1 MIIIK
6 KKLMSKIIEDEQR
19 AANLIPVYSYDS
31 SSDIFLG
38 DDKSLNTAFFCS
50 PLTGIDTQLQKRI
63 DGFLNSEYPK
73 GFIVQFCLFRSPD
86 IAKQLDALMAIREPY
101 KETLPFY
108 YSVLE
113 ERAEFLK
120 QHTAQ
125 NIISDTSRGYYDCG
139 LIQDTKLIISFKLPI
154 KNQQPTPDEILKCK
168 NIQTRFT
175 ASLNS
180 IGLNP
185 VRMNQLE
192 YIRLMQ
198 TIINWDEP
206 LWRQK
211 DKSSVLQRKNV
222 ERAKETT
229 YFYEKDKPIREQIFD
244 PVSEMTIDKRNI
256 QIGETCFIKT
266 LSAKRLPEEIFPGE
280 ALSYCGDVLE
290 GSSNSSV
297 QQNYMVCCNVYYP
310 DLERTKSSLDKKRQ
324 FAVNQAGGSLV
335 RFIPALRDKEQ
346 DFNTM
351 YESYSKGDKPV
362 LFSYTVVTFS
372 RSQEQSDFATM
383 KLRNLW
389 REKGFELMED
399 LGIMLPMFINCLP
412 MCADMEAVTQLRRY
426 KTITTTMAT
435 PLLPIM
441 AEWKGTGTYH
451 AALISR
457 TGQLMSL
464 SLHDA
469 TTNKN
474 ALIAAE
480 SGSGKSFL
488 LNELIFSYLSEGT
501 QIWVIDA
508 GKSYQK
514 LNELLDG
521 DFLQF
526 DESTDISLNPFAL
539 IGDYTD
545 DEDAVVSLVAT
556 MASKD
561 NNLSELQNAALKRI
575 VGEIW
580 NQKKNKMTIDDIAEA
595 CLENEDNR
603 VRDIGKQLY
612 AFTSQG
618 SYGKYFNRENTI
630 DFKNKFTVLELDEL
644 AGRKHL
650 RQVILLQLIYQ
661 IQQAVYL
668 GDRSQKKIV
677 IIDEA
682 WDLLK
687 EGNVATFME
696 HAYRKFRKYGG
707 AIVIATQSIDD
718 LYTSQTGEAIAKN
731 SASMFLLG
739 QTEESVESVKKT
751 GRLALNDY
759 GYNMLKSVH
768 TIPNVFS
775 EIFLKTKTGIGVGRL
790 IVSDFQK
797 LLYSTAPED
806 VAAIQMYRNEGH
818 SIVES
823 IRLVLENRR

>member
-6 KKLMSKIIEDEQR
+6 KKFMSKIIEEDQR
-19 AANLIPVYSYDS
+19 AASLIPIYSYDK

-38 DDKSLNTAFFCS
+38 DDKSLNAAFVCS
-50 PLTGIDTQLQKRI
+50 PLTGFDSQVQKRI

-73 GFIVQFCLFRSPD
+73 GFVIQFCLYKSPD
-86 IAKQLDALMAIREPY
+86 IARQIDQLLDIREPY
-101 KETLPFY
+101 SSQLPFY
-108 YSVLE
+108 YSVIE

-120 QHTAQ
+120 HHTDKG
-125 NIISDTSRGYYDCG
+125 IVSDTKRGYYDCG
-139 LIQDTKLIISFKLPI
+139 LICDTKLIISFKLPI
-154 KNQQPTPDEILKCK
+154 KNQQPTEDDLIKCK
-168 NIQTRFT
+168 NIQTRFV
-175 ASLNS
+175 ASLNA
-180 IGLNP
+180 IGLCP
-185 VRMNQLE
+185 VRLNQYE

-198 TIINWDEP
+198 TIVNWDEP

-211 DKSSVLQRKNV
+211 NKSFSFIRP
-222 ERAKETT
+222 KEHTK
-229 YFYEKDKPIREQIFD
+229 FYEEDKPIREQIFD
-244 PVSEMTIDKRNI
+244 PVSELIVDKKNI

-280 ALSYCGDVLE
+280 AISYVGDIME
-290 GSSNSSV
+290 GSSNSSI
-297 QQNYMVCCNVYYP
+297 QQNYMVCCNLYYP
-310 DLERTKSSLDKKRQ
+310 DLERTKSNLEKKRQ
-324 FAVNQAGGSLV
+324 FAVNQASGSLV
-335 RFIPALRDKEQ
+335 RFIPALRDKET
-346 DFNTM
+346 DFNTL

-362 LFSYTVVTFS
+362 LLSYTVVTFS
-372 RSQEQSDFATM
+372 RSQEQSDFVAM

-399 LGIMLPMFINCLP
+399 VGIMLPMFVNCLP

-435 PLLPIM
+435 PLIPVM
-441 AEWKGTGTYH
+441 AEWKGTGTFH

-561 NNLSELQNAALKRI
+561 NNLSELQNATLKRI

-580 NQKKNKMTIDDIAEA
+580 NRKQNRMTIDDIAEA
-595 CLENEDNR
+595 CLSNEDSR

-612 AFTSQG
+612 AFTSEG
-618 SYGKYFNRENTI
+618 SYGKYFNRANTI

-687 EGNVATFME
+687 EGNVSTFME

-806 VAAIQMYRNEGH
+806 VAAIQMHRDEGL
-818 SIVES
+818 SIIDS
-823 IRLVLENRR
+823 IRKVLEERNQQLR

>member
-6 KKLMSKIIEDEQR
+6 KKFMSKIIEEDQR
-19 AANLIPVYSYDS
+19 AASLIPVYSYDK

-38 DDKSLNTAFFCS
+38 DDKSLNTAFICN
-50 PLTGIDTQLQKRI
+50 PLNGFDSQVQKRI

-73 GFIVQFCLFRSPD
+73 GFVIQFCLYKSPD
-86 IAKQLDALMAIREPY
+86 IARQIDQLLDIREIY
-101 KETLPFY
+101 KTELPFY
-108 YSVLE
+108 YSVIE

-120 QHTAQ
+120 HHTDK
-125 NIISDTSRGYYDCG
+125 NIISDTKRGYYDCG
-139 LIQDTKLIISFKLPI
+139 LICDTKLIISFKLPI
-154 KNQQPTPDEILKCK
+154 KNQQPTEDDIIKCK
-168 NIQTRFT
+168 NIQTRFI
-175 ASLNS
+175 ASLNA
-180 IGLNP
+180 IGLYP
-185 VRMNQLE
+185 VKLNQYE

-198 TIINWDEP
+198 TIVNWDEP

-211 DKSSVLQRKNV
+211 SKSLSIIRS
-222 ERAKETT
+222 KEHTK
-229 YFYEKDKPIREQIFD
+229 FYEEDKPIREQIFD
-244 PVSEMTIDKRNI
+244 PVSQLIVDKKNI

-280 ALSYCGDVLE
+280 AISYVGDILE
-290 GSSNSSV
+290 GSSNSSI
-297 QQNYMVCCNVYYP
+297 QQNYMVCCNLYYP
-310 DLERTKSSLDKKRQ
+310 DLERTKSNLEKKRQ
-324 FAVNQAGGSLV
+324 FAVNQACGSLV
-335 RFIPALRDKEQ
+335 RFIPALKDKEN
-346 DFNTM
+346 DFNTL

-362 LFSYTVVTFS
+362 LLSYTVVTFS
-372 RSQEQSDFATM
+372 RSQEQSDFVAM

-399 LGIMLPMFINCLP
+399 MGIMLPMFVNCLP
-412 MCADMEAVTQLRRY
+412 MCADMDAVTQLRRY

-435 PLLPIM
+435 PIIPVM

-526 DESTDISLNPFAL
+526 DEKTDISLNPFAL

-580 NQKKNKMTIDDIAEA
+580 NRKQNTMTIDDIAIE
-595 CLENEDNR
+595 CLSNEDTR

-612 AFTSQG
+612 AFTSEG
-618 SYGKYFNRENTI
+618 SYGKYFNRANTI

-806 VAAIQMYRNEGH
+806 VAAIQMYRDEGL
-818 SIVES
+818 SIIES
-823 IRLVLENRR
+823 IRKVLEDRRQSR

>member
-1 MIIIK
+1 VIIIK
-6 KKLMSKIIEDEQR
+6 KKFMSKIIEEDQR
-19 AANLIPVYSYDS
+19 AASLIPIYSYDK

-38 DDKSLNTAFFCS
+38 DDKSLNTAFVCS
-50 PLTGIDTQLQKRI
+50 PLNGFDSQVQKRI

-73 GFIVQFCLFRSPD
+73 GFVIQFCLYKSPD
-86 IAKQLDALMAIREPY
+86 IARQIDQLLDIRDPY
-101 KETLPFY
+101 RFELPFY
-108 YSVLE
+108 YSVIE

-120 QHTAQ
+120 HHTDK
-125 NIISDTSRGYYDCG
+125 NIVSDTKRGYYDCG
-139 LIQDTKLIISFKLPI
+139 VICDTKLIISFKLPI
-154 KNQQPTPDEILKCK
+154 KNQQPSEDDIIKCK
-168 NIQTRFT
+168 NLQTRFI
-175 ASLNS
+175 ASLNA
-180 IGLNP
+180 IGLFP
-185 VRMNQLE
+185 VKLNQYE

-198 TIINWDEP
+198 TIVNWDEP
-206 LWRQK
+206 LWKQK
-211 DKSSVLQRKNV
+211 ENNNSFIRPREHTK
-222 ERAKETT
+222 
-229 YFYEKDKPIREQIFD
+229 FYEEDKPIREQIFD
-244 PVSEMTIDKRNI
+244 PVSELIVDKKNI

-280 ALSYCGDVLE
+280 AISYVGDIME
-290 GSSNSSV
+290 GSSNSSI
-297 QQNYMVCCNVYYP
+297 QQYYMVCCNLFYP
-310 DLERTKSSLDKKRQ
+310 DLERTKSNLEKKRQ

-335 RFIPALRDKEQ
+335 RFIPALRDKEN
-346 DFNTM
+346 DFNTL
-351 YESYSKGDKPV
+351 YESYSRGDKPV
-362 LFSYTVVTFS
+362 LLSYTVVTFS
-372 RSQEQSDFATM
+372 RSQEQSDFVAM

-399 LGIMLPMFINCLP
+399 VGIMLPMFVNCLP

-435 PLLPIM
+435 PLIPVM
-441 AEWKGTGTYH
+441 SEWKGTGTFH

-514 LNELLDG
+514 LNELLEG

-580 NQKKNKMTIDDIAEA
+580 NLKQNKMTIDDIAEA
-595 CLENEDNR
+595 CLVNEDNR

-612 AFTSQG
+612 AFTSEG

-668 GDRSQKKIV
+668 GDRSKKKIV

-806 VAAIQMYRNEGH
+806 VAAIQMYRDEGL
-818 SIVES
+818 SIIES
-823 IRLVLENRR
+823 IRKVLEDRRQSR

>member
-6 KKLMSKIIEDEQR
+6 KKFMSKIIEEDQR
-19 AANLIPVYSYDS
+19 AASLIPIYSYDK

-38 DDKSLNTAFFCS
+38 DDKSLNTAFVCS
-50 PLTGIDTQLQKRI
+50 PLNGFDSQVQKRI

-73 GFIVQFCLFRSPD
+73 GFVIQFCLYKSPD
-86 IAKQLDALMAIREPY
+86 IARQIDQLLDIRDPY
-101 KETLPFY
+101 RFELPFY
-108 YSVLE
+108 YSVIE

-120 QHTAQ
+120 HHTDK
-125 NIISDTSRGYYDCG
+125 NIVSDTKRGYYDCG
-139 LIQDTKLIISFKLPI
+139 VICDTKLIISFKLPI
-154 KNQQPTPDEILKCK
+154 KNQQPSEDDIIKCK
-168 NIQTRFT
+168 NLQTRFI
-175 ASLNS
+175 ASLNA
-180 IGLNP
+180 IGLFP
-185 VRMNQLE
+185 VKLNQYE

-198 TIINWDEP
+198 TIVNWDEP
-206 LWRQK
+206 LWKQK
-211 DKSSVLQRKNV
+211 ENNNSFIRPREHTK
-222 ERAKETT
+222 
-229 YFYEKDKPIREQIFD
+229 FYEEDKPIREQIFD
-244 PVSEMTIDKRNI
+244 PVSELIVDKKNI

-280 ALSYCGDVLE
+280 AISYVGDIME
-290 GSSNSSV
+290 GSSNSSI
-297 QQNYMVCCNVYYP
+297 QQYYMVCCNLFYP
-310 DLERTKSSLDKKRQ
+310 DLERTKSNLEKKRQ

-335 RFIPALRDKEQ
+335 RFIPALRDKEN
-346 DFNTM
+346 DFNTL

-362 LFSYTVVTFS
+362 LLSYTVVTFS
-372 RSQEQSDFATM
+372 RSQEQSDFVAM

-399 LGIMLPMFINCLP
+399 VGIMLPMFVNCLP

-435 PLLPIM
+435 PLIPVM
-441 AEWKGTGTYH
+441 AEWKGTGTFH

-514 LNELLDG
+514 LNELLEG

-580 NQKKNKMTIDDIAEA
+580 NLKQNKMTIDDIAEA
-595 CLENEDNR
+595 CLVNEDNR

-612 AFTSQG
+612 AFTSEG
-618 SYGKYFNRENTI
+618 SYGKYFNRANTI

-668 GDRSQKKIV
+668 GDRSKKKIV

-806 VAAIQMYRNEGH
+806 VAAIQRHRDEGLP
-818 SIVES
+818 IIDS
-823 IRLVLENRR
+823 IRKVLEERNQQVR

>member
-6 KKLMSKIIEDEQR
+6 KKFMSKIIEEDQR
-19 AANLIPVYSYDS
+19 AASLIPVYSYDK

-38 DDKSLNTAFFCS
+38 DDKSLNTAFICN
-50 PLTGIDTQLQKRI
+50 PLNGFDSQVQKRI

-73 GFIVQFCLFRSPD
+73 GFVIQFCLYKSPD
-86 IAKQLDALMAIREPY
+86 IARQIDQLLDIREIY
-101 KETLPFY
+101 KTELPFY
-108 YSVLE
+108 YSVIE

-120 QHTAQ
+120 HHTDK
-125 NIISDTSRGYYDCG
+125 NIISDTKRGYYDCG
-139 LIQDTKLIISFKLPI
+139 LICDTKLIISFKLPI
-154 KNQQPTPDEILKCK
+154 KNQQPTEDDIIKCK
-168 NIQTRFT
+168 NIQTRFI
-175 ASLNS
+175 ASLNA
-180 IGLNP
+180 IGLYP
-185 VRMNQLE
+185 VKLNQYE

-198 TIINWDEP
+198 TIVNWDEP

-211 DKSSVLQRKNV
+211 SKSLSIIRS
-222 ERAKETT
+222 KEHTK
-229 YFYEKDKPIREQIFD
+229 FYEEDKPIREQIFD
-244 PVSEMTIDKRNI
+244 PVSELIVDKKNI

-280 ALSYCGDVLE
+280 AISYVGDIME
-290 GSSNSSV
+290 GSSNSSI
-297 QQNYMVCCNVYYP
+297 QQNYMVCCNLYYP
-310 DLERTKSSLDKKRQ
+310 DLERTKSNLEKKRQ

-335 RFIPALRDKEQ
+335 RFIPALKDKEN
-346 DFNTM
+346 DFNTL

-362 LFSYTVVTFS
+362 LLSYTVVTFS
-372 RSQEQSDFATM
+372 RSQEQSDFVAM

-399 LGIMLPMFINCLP
+399 MGIMLPMFVNCLP
-412 MCADMEAVTQLRRY
+412 MCADMDAVTQLRRY

-435 PLLPIM
+435 PIIPVM

-526 DESTDISLNPFAL
+526 DEKTDISLNPFAL

-580 NQKKNKMTIDDIAEA
+580 NRKQNTMTIDDIAIE
-595 CLENEDNR
+595 CLSNEDTR

-612 AFTSQG
+612 AFTSEG
-618 SYGKYFNRENTI
+618 SYGKYFNRANTI

-668 GDRSQKKIV
+668 GDRSKKKIV

-806 VAAIQMYRNEGH
+806 VAAIQMYRDEGL
-818 SIVES
+818 SIIES
-823 IRLVLENRR
+823 IRKVLEDRRQSR

>member
-6 KKLMSKIIEDEQR
+6 KKFMSKIIEEDQR
-19 AANLIPVYSYDS
+19 AASLIPVYSYDK

-38 DDKSLNTAFFCS
+38 DDKSLNTAFICN
-50 PLTGIDTQLQKRI
+50 PLNGFDSQVQKRI

-73 GFIVQFCLFRSPD
+73 GFVIQFCLYKSPD
-86 IAKQLDALMAIREPY
+86 IARQIDQLLDIREIY
-101 KETLPFY
+101 KTELPFY
-108 YSVLE
+108 YSVIE

-120 QHTAQ
+120 HHTDK
-125 NIISDTSRGYYDCG
+125 NIISDTKRGYYDCG
-139 LIQDTKLIISFKLPI
+139 LICDTKLIISFKLPI
-154 KNQQPTPDEILKCK
+154 KNQQPTEDDIIKCK
-168 NIQTRFT
+168 NIQTRFI
-175 ASLNS
+175 ASLNA
-180 IGLNP
+180 IGLYP
-185 VRMNQLE
+185 VKLNQYE

-198 TIINWDEP
+198 TIVNWDEP

-211 DKSSVLQRKNV
+211 SKSLSIIRS
-222 ERAKETT
+222 KEHTK
-229 YFYEKDKPIREQIFD
+229 FYEEDKPIREQIFD
-244 PVSEMTIDKRNI
+244 PVSELIVDKKNI

-280 ALSYCGDVLE
+280 AISYVGDILE
-290 GSSNSSV
+290 GSSNSSI
-297 QQNYMVCCNVYYP
+297 QQNYMVCCNLYYP
-310 DLERTKSSLDKKRQ
+310 DLERTKSNLEKKRQ

-335 RFIPALRDKEQ
+335 RFIPALKDKEN
-346 DFNTM
+346 DFNTL

-362 LFSYTVVTFS
+362 LLSYTVVTFS
-372 RSQEQSDFATM
+372 RSQEQSDFVAM

-399 LGIMLPMFINCLP
+399 MGIMLPMFVNCLP
-412 MCADMEAVTQLRRY
+412 MCADMDAVTQLRRY

-435 PLLPIM
+435 PIIPVM

-526 DESTDISLNPFAL
+526 DEKTDISLNPFAL

-580 NQKKNKMTIDDIAEA
+580 NRKQNTMTIDDIAIE
-595 CLENEDNR
+595 CLSNEDTR

-612 AFTSQG
+612 AFTSEG
-618 SYGKYFNRENTI
+618 SYGKYFNRANTI

-806 VAAIQMYRNEGH
+806 VAAIQMYRDEGL
-818 SIVES
+818 SIIES
-823 IRLVLENRR
+823 IRKVLEDRRQSR

>member
-6 KKLMSKIIEDEQR
+6 KKFMSKIIEEDQR
-19 AANLIPVYSYDS
+19 AASLIPVYSYDK

-38 DDKSLNTAFFCS
+38 DDKSLNTAFICN
-50 PLTGIDTQLQKRI
+50 PLNGFDSQVQKRI
-63 DGFLNSEYPK
+63 DGFLTSEYPK
-73 GFIVQFCLFRSPD
+73 GFVIQFCLYKSPD
-86 IAKQLDALMAIREPY
+86 IARQIDQLLDIREIY
-101 KETLPFY
+101 KTELPFY
-108 YSVLE
+108 YSVIE

-120 QHTAQ
+120 HHTDK
-125 NIISDTSRGYYDCG
+125 NIISDTKRGYYDCG
-139 LIQDTKLIISFKLPI
+139 LICDTKLIISFKLPI
-154 KNQQPTPDEILKCK
+154 KNQQPTEDDIIKCK
-168 NIQTRFT
+168 NIQTRFI
-175 ASLNS
+175 ASLNA
-180 IGLNP
+180 IGLYP
-185 VRMNQLE
+185 VKLNQYE

-198 TIINWDEP
+198 TIVNWDEP

-211 DKSSVLQRKNV
+211 SKSLSIIRS
-222 ERAKETT
+222 KEHTK
-229 YFYEKDKPIREQIFD
+229 FYEEDKPIREQIFD
-244 PVSEMTIDKRNI
+244 PVSELIVDKKNI

-280 ALSYCGDVLE
+280 AISYVGDILE
-290 GSSNSSV
+290 GSSNSSI
-297 QQNYMVCCNVYYP
+297 QQNYMVCCNLYYP
-310 DLERTKSSLDKKRQ
+310 DLERTKSNLEKKRQ

-335 RFIPALRDKEQ
+335 RFIPALKDKEN
-346 DFNTM
+346 DFNTL

-362 LFSYTVVTFS
+362 LLSYTVVTFS
-372 RSQEQSDFATM
+372 RSQEQSDFVAM

-399 LGIMLPMFINCLP
+399 MGIMLPMFVNCLP
-412 MCADMEAVTQLRRY
+412 MCADMDAVTQLRRY

-435 PLLPIM
+435 PIIPVM

-526 DESTDISLNPFAL
+526 DEKTDISLNPFAL

-580 NQKKNKMTIDDIAEA
+580 NRKQNTMTIDDIAIE
-595 CLENEDNR
+595 CLSNEDTR

-612 AFTSQG
+612 AFTSEG
-618 SYGKYFNRENTI
+618 SYGKYFNRANTI

-668 GDRSQKKIV
+668 GDRSKKKIV

-806 VAAIQMYRNEGH
+806 VAAIQMYRDEGL
-818 SIVES
+818 SIIES
-823 IRLVLENRR
+823 IRKVLEDRRQSR

>member
-6 KKLMSKIIEDEQR
+6 KKFMSKIIEEDQR
-19 AANLIPVYSYDS
+19 AASLIPIYSYDK

-38 DDKSLNTAFFCS
+38 DDKSLNTAFVCS
-50 PLTGIDTQLQKRI
+50 PLNGFDSQVQKRI

-73 GFIVQFCLFRSPD
+73 GFVIQFCLYKSPD
-86 IAKQLDALMAIREPY
+86 IARQIDQLLDIRDPY
-101 KETLPFY
+101 RFELPFY
-108 YSVLE
+108 YSVIE

-120 QHTAQ
+120 HHTDK
-125 NIISDTSRGYYDCG
+125 NIVSDTKRGYYDCG
-139 LIQDTKLIISFKLPI
+139 VICDTKLIISFKLPI
-154 KNQQPTPDEILKCK
+154 KNHQPTEDDLIKCK
-168 NIQTRFT
+168 NIQTRFV
-175 ASLNS
+175 ASLNA
-180 IGLNP
+180 IGLCP
-185 VRMNQLE
+185 VRLNQYE

-198 TIINWDEP
+198 TIVNWDEP
-206 LWRQK
+206 LWKQK
-211 DKSSVLQRKNV
+211 NKSFSFIRP
-222 ERAKETT
+222 KEHTK
-229 YFYEKDKPIREQIFD
+229 FYEEDKPIREQIFD
-244 PVSEMTIDKRNI
+244 PVSELIVDKKNI

-280 ALSYCGDVLE
+280 AISYVGDIME
-290 GSSNSSV
+290 GSSNSSI
-297 QQNYMVCCNVYYP
+297 QQNYMVCCNLYYP
-310 DLERTKSSLDKKRQ
+310 DLERTKSNLEKKRQ

-335 RFIPALRDKEQ
+335 RFIPSLKDKEN
-346 DFNTM
+346 DFNTL

-362 LFSYTVVTFS
+362 LLSYTVVTFS
-372 RSQEQSDFATM
+372 RSHEQSDFVAM

-399 LGIMLPMFINCLP
+399 VGIMLPMFVNCLP

-435 PLLPIM
+435 PLIPVM
-441 AEWKGTGTYH
+441 AEWKGTGTFH

-580 NQKKNKMTIDDIAEA
+580 NLKQNKMTIDDIAEA
-595 CLENEDNR
+595 CLANEDNR

-612 AFTSQG
+612 AFTSEG
-618 SYGKYFNRENTI
+618 SYGKYFNRANTI

-806 VAAIQMYRNEGH
+806 VAAIQIHRDEGL
-818 SIVES
+818 SIIDS
-823 IRLVLENRR
+823 IRKVLEERNQQLR

>member
-6 KKLMSKIIEDEQR
+6 KKFMSKIIEEDQR
-19 AANLIPVYSYDS
+19 AASLIPVYSYDK

-38 DDKSLNTAFFCS
+38 DDKSLNTAFICN
-50 PLTGIDTQLQKRI
+50 PLNGFDSQVQKRI

-73 GFIVQFCLFRSPD
+73 GFVIQFCLYKSPD
-86 IAKQLDALMAIREPY
+86 IARQIDQLLDIREIY
-101 KETLPFY
+101 KTELPFY
-108 YSVLE
+108 YSVIE

-120 QHTAQ
+120 HHTDK
-125 NIISDTSRGYYDCG
+125 NIISDTKRGYYDCG
-139 LIQDTKLIISFKLPI
+139 LICDTKLIISFKLPI
-154 KNQQPTPDEILKCK
+154 KNQQPTEDDIIKCK
-168 NIQTRFT
+168 NIQTRFI
-175 ASLNS
+175 ASLNA
-180 IGLNP
+180 IGLYP
-185 VRMNQLE
+185 VKLNQYE

-198 TIINWDEP
+198 TIVNWDEP

-211 DKSSVLQRKNV
+211 SKSLSIIRS
-222 ERAKETT
+222 KEHTK
-229 YFYEKDKPIREQIFD
+229 FYEEDKPIREQIFD
-244 PVSEMTIDKRNI
+244 PVSQLIVDKKNI

-280 ALSYCGDVLE
+280 AISYVGDILE
-290 GSSNSSV
+290 GSSNSSI
-297 QQNYMVCCNVYYP
+297 QQNYMVCCNLYYP
-310 DLERTKSSLDKKRQ
+310 DLERTKSNLEKKRQ

-335 RFIPALRDKEQ
+335 RFIPALKDKEN
-346 DFNTM
+346 DFNTL

-362 LFSYTVVTFS
+362 LLSYTVVTFS
-372 RSQEQSDFATM
+372 RSQEQSDFVAM

-399 LGIMLPMFINCLP
+399 MGIMLPMFVNCLP
-412 MCADMEAVTQLRRY
+412 MCADMDAVTQLRRY

-435 PLLPIM
+435 PIIPVM

-526 DESTDISLNPFAL
+526 DEKTDISLNPFAL

-580 NQKKNKMTIDDIAEA
+580 NRKQNTMTIDDIAIE
-595 CLENEDNR
+595 CLSNED
-603 VRDIGKQLY
+603 
-612 AFTSQG
+612 T
-618 SYGKYFNRENTI
+618 YFNRANTI

-731 SASMFLLG
+731 SADRRVS
-739 QTEESVESVKKT
+739 
-751 GRLALNDY
+751 R
-759 GYNMLKSVH
+759 
-768 TIPNVFS
+768 
-775 EIFLKTKTGIGVGRL
+775 IG
-790 IVSDFQK
+790 
-797 LLYSTAPED
+797 
-806 VAAIQMYRNEGH
+806 
-818 SIVES
+818 
-823 IRLVLENRR
+823 

>member
-6 KKLMSKIIEDEQR
+6 KKFMSKIIEEDQR
-19 AANLIPVYSYDS
+19 AASLIPVYSYDK

-38 DDKSLNTAFFCS
+38 DDKSLNTAFICN
-50 PLTGIDTQLQKRI
+50 PLNGFDSQVQKRI

-73 GFIVQFCLFRSPD
+73 GFVIQFCLYKSPD
-86 IAKQLDALMAIREPY
+86 IARQIDQLLDIREIY
-101 KETLPFY
+101 KTELPFY
-108 YSVLE
+108 YSVIE

-120 QHTAQ
+120 HHTDK
-125 NIISDTSRGYYDCG
+125 NIISDTKRGYYDCG
-139 LIQDTKLIISFKLPI
+139 LICDTKLIISFKLPI
-154 KNQQPTPDEILKCK
+154 KNQQPTEDDIIKCK
-168 NIQTRFT
+168 NIQTRFI
-175 ASLNS
+175 ASLNA
-180 IGLNP
+180 IGLYP
-185 VRMNQLE
+185 VKLNQYE

-198 TIINWDEP
+198 TIVNWDEP

-211 DKSSVLQRKNV
+211 SKSLSIIRS
-222 ERAKETT
+222 KEHTK
-229 YFYEKDKPIREQIFD
+229 FYEEDKPIREQIFD
-244 PVSEMTIDKRNI
+244 PVSQLIVDKKNI

-280 ALSYCGDVLE
+280 AISYVGDILE
-290 GSSNSSV
+290 GSSNSSI
-297 QQNYMVCCNVYYP
+297 QQNYMVCCNLYYP
-310 DLERTKSSLDKKRQ
+310 DLERTKSNLEKKRQ

-335 RFIPALRDKEQ
+335 RFIPALKDKEN
-346 DFNTM
+346 DFNTL

-362 LFSYTVVTFS
+362 LLSYTVVTFS
-372 RSQEQSDFATM
+372 RSQEQSDFVAM

-399 LGIMLPMFINCLP
+399 MGIMLPMFVNCLP
-412 MCADMEAVTQLRRY
+412 MCADMDAVTQLRRY

-435 PLLPIM
+435 PIIPVM

-526 DESTDISLNPFAL
+526 DEKTDISLNPFAL

-580 NQKKNKMTIDDIAEA
+580 NRKQNTMTIDDIAIE
-595 CLENEDNR
+595 CLSNEDTR

-612 AFTSQG
+612 AFTSEG
-618 SYGKYFNRENTI
+618 SYGKYFNRANTI

-806 VAAIQMYRNEGH
+806 VAAIQMYRDEGL
-818 SIVES
+818 SIIES
-823 IRLVLENRR
+823 IRKVLEDRRQSR

>member
-6 KKLMSKIIEDEQR
+6 KKFMSKIIEEDQR
-19 AANLIPVYSYDS
+19 AASLIPVYSYDK

-38 DDKSLNTAFFCS
+38 DDKSLNTAFICN
-50 PLTGIDTQLQKRI
+50 PLNGFDSQVQKRI

-73 GFIVQFCLFRSPD
+73 GFVIQFCLYKSPD
-86 IAKQLDALMAIREPY
+86 IARQIDQLLDIREIY
-101 KETLPFY
+101 KTELPFY
-108 YSVLE
+108 YSVIE

-120 QHTAQ
+120 HHTDK
-125 NIISDTSRGYYDCG
+125 NIISDTKRGYYDCG
-139 LIQDTKLIISFKLPI
+139 LICDTKLIISFKLPI
-154 KNQQPTPDEILKCK
+154 KNQQPTEDDIIKCK
-168 NIQTRFT
+168 NIQTRFI
-175 ASLNS
+175 ASLNA
-180 IGLNP
+180 IGLYP
-185 VRMNQLE
+185 VKLNQYE

-198 TIINWDEP
+198 TIVNWDEP

-211 DKSSVLQRKNV
+211 SKSLSIIRS
-222 ERAKETT
+222 KEHTK
-229 YFYEKDKPIREQIFD
+229 FYEEDKPIREQIFD
-244 PVSEMTIDKRNI
+244 PVSELIVDKKNI
-256 QIGETCFIKT
+256 QIGETCYVKT

-280 ALSYCGDVLE
+280 AISYVGDILE
-290 GSSNSSV
+290 GSSNSSI
-297 QQNYMVCCNVYYP
+297 QQNYMVCCNLYYP
-310 DLERTKSSLDKKRQ
+310 DLERTKSNLEKKRQ

-335 RFIPALRDKEQ
+335 RFIPALKDKEN
-346 DFNTM
+346 DFNTL

-362 LFSYTVVTFS
+362 LLSYTVVTFS
-372 RSQEQSDFATM
+372 RSQEQSDFVAM

-399 LGIMLPMFINCLP
+399 MGIMLPMFVNCLP
-412 MCADMEAVTQLRRY
+412 MCADMDAVTQLRRY

-435 PLLPIM
+435 PIIPVM

-526 DESTDISLNPFAL
+526 DEKTDISLNPFAL

-580 NQKKNKMTIDDIAEA
+580 NRKQNTMTIDDIAIE
-595 CLENEDNR
+595 CLSNEDTR

-612 AFTSQG
+612 AFTSEG
-618 SYGKYFNRENTI
+618 SYGKYFNRANTI

-668 GDRSQKKIV
+668 GDRSKKKIV

-806 VAAIQMYRNEGH
+806 VAAIQMYRDEGL
-818 SIVES
+818 SIIES
-823 IRLVLENRR
+823 IRKVLEDRRQSR

>member
-6 KKLMSKIIEDEQR
+6 KKFMSKIIEEDQR
-19 AANLIPVYSYDS
+19 AASLIPVYSYDK

-38 DDKSLNTAFFCS
+38 DDKSLNTAFICN
-50 PLTGIDTQLQKRI
+50 PLNGFDSQVQKRI

-73 GFIVQFCLFRSPD
+73 GFVIQFCLYKSPD
-86 IAKQLDALMAIREPY
+86 IARQIDQLLDIREIY
-101 KETLPFY
+101 KTDLPFY
-108 YSVLE
+108 YSVIE

-120 QHTAQ
+120 HHTDK
-125 NIISDTSRGYYDCG
+125 NIISDTKRGYYDCG
-139 LIQDTKLIISFKLPI
+139 LICDTKLIISFKLPI
-154 KNQQPTPDEILKCK
+154 KNQQPTEDDIIKCK
-168 NIQTRFT
+168 NIQTRFI
-175 ASLNS
+175 ASLNA
-180 IGLNP
+180 IGLYP
-185 VRMNQLE
+185 VKLNQYE

-198 TIINWDEP
+198 TIVNWDEP

-211 DKSSVLQRKNV
+211 SKSLSIIRS
-222 ERAKETT
+222 KEHTK
-229 YFYEKDKPIREQIFD
+229 FYEEDKPIREQIFD
-244 PVSEMTIDKRNI
+244 PVSELIVDKKNI

-280 ALSYCGDVLE
+280 AISYVGDIME
-290 GSSNSSV
+290 GSSNSSI
-297 QQNYMVCCNVYYP
+297 QQNYMVCCNLYYP
-310 DLERTKSSLDKKRQ
+310 DLERTKSNLEKKRQ

-335 RFIPALRDKEQ
+335 RFIPALKDKEN
-346 DFNTM
+346 DFNTL

-362 LFSYTVVTFS
+362 LLSYTVVTFS
-372 RSQEQSDFATM
+372 RSQEQSDFVAM

-399 LGIMLPMFINCLP
+399 MGIMLPMFVNCLP
-412 MCADMEAVTQLRRY
+412 MCADMDAVTQLRRY

-435 PLLPIM
+435 PIIPVM

-526 DESTDISLNPFAL
+526 DEKTDISLNPFAL

-580 NQKKNKMTIDDIAEA
+580 NRKQNTMTIDDIAIE
-595 CLENEDNR
+595 CLSNEDTR

-612 AFTSQG
+612 AFTSEG
-618 SYGKYFNRENTI
+618 SYGKYFNRANTI

-668 GDRSQKKIV
+668 GDRSKKKIV

-806 VAAIQMYRNEGH
+806 VAAIQMYRDEGL
-818 SIVES
+818 SIIES
-823 IRLVLENRR
+823 IRKVLEDRRQSR

>member
-6 KKLMSKIIEDEQR
+6 KKFMSKIIEEDQR
-19 AANLIPVYSYDS
+19 AASLIPVYSYDK

-38 DDKSLNTAFFCS
+38 DDKSLNTAFICN
-50 PLTGIDTQLQKRI
+50 PLNGFDSQVQKRI

-73 GFIVQFCLFRSPD
+73 GFVIQFCLYKSPD
-86 IAKQLDALMAIREPY
+86 IARQIDQLLDIREIY
-101 KETLPFY
+101 KTELPFY
-108 YSVLE
+108 YSVIE

-120 QHTAQ
+120 HHTDK
-125 NIISDTSRGYYDCG
+125 NIISDTKRGYYDCG
-139 LIQDTKLIISFKLPI
+139 LICDTKLIISFKLPI
-154 KNQQPTPDEILKCK
+154 KNQQPTEDDIIKCK
-168 NIQTRFT
+168 NIQTRFI
-175 ASLNS
+175 ASLNA
-180 IGLNP
+180 IGLYP
-185 VRMNQLE
+185 VKLNQYE

-198 TIINWDEP
+198 TIVNWDEP

-211 DKSSVLQRKNV
+211 SKSLSIIRS
-222 ERAKETT
+222 KEHTK
-229 YFYEKDKPIREQIFD
+229 FYEEDKPIREQIFD
-244 PVSEMTIDKRNI
+244 PVSELIVDKKNI

-280 ALSYCGDVLE
+280 AISYVGDILE
-290 GSSNSSV
+290 GSSNSSI
-297 QQNYMVCCNVYYP
+297 QQNYMVCCNLYYP
-310 DLERTKSSLDKKRQ
+310 DLERTKSNLEKKRQ

-335 RFIPALRDKEQ
+335 RFIPALKDKEN
-346 DFNTM
+346 DFNTL

-362 LFSYTVVTFS
+362 LLSYTVVTFS
-372 RSQEQSDFATM
+372 RSQEQSDFVAM

-399 LGIMLPMFINCLP
+399 MGIMLPMFVNCLP
-412 MCADMEAVTQLRRY
+412 MCADMDAVTQLRRY

-435 PLLPIM
+435 PIIPVM

-526 DESTDISLNPFAL
+526 DEKTDISLNPFAL

-580 NQKKNKMTIDDIAEA
+580 NRKQNTMTIDDIAIE
-595 CLENEDNR
+595 CLSNEDTR

-612 AFTSQG
+612 AFTSEG
-618 SYGKYFNRENTI
+618 SYGKYFNRANTI

-668 GDRSQKKIV
+668 GDRSKKKIV

-806 VAAIQMYRNEGH
+806 VAAIQMYRDEGL
-818 SIVES
+818 SIIES
-823 IRLVLENRR
+823 IRKVLEDRRQSR

>member
-6 KKLMSKIIEDEQR
+6 KKFMSKIIEEDQR
-19 AANLIPVYSYDS
+19 AASLIPIYSYDK

-38 DDKSLNTAFFCS
+38 DDKSLNTAFVCS
-50 PLTGIDTQLQKRI
+50 PLNGFDSQVQKRI

-73 GFIVQFCLFRSPD
+73 GFVIQFCLYKSPD
-86 IAKQLDALMAIREPY
+86 IARQIDQLLDIRDPY
-101 KETLPFY
+101 RFELPFY
-108 YSVLE
+108 YSVIE

-120 QHTAQ
+120 HHTDK
-125 NIISDTSRGYYDCG
+125 NIVSDTKRGYYDCG
-139 LIQDTKLIISFKLPI
+139 VICDTKLIISFKLPI
-154 KNQQPTPDEILKCK
+154 KNQQPSEDDIIKCK
-168 NIQTRFT
+168 NLQTRFI
-175 ASLNS
+175 ASLNA
-180 IGLNP
+180 IGLFP
-185 VRMNQLE
+185 VKLNQYE

-198 TIINWDEP
+198 TIVNWDEP
-206 LWRQK
+206 LWKQK
-211 DKSSVLQRKNV
+211 ENNNSFIRPREHTK
-222 ERAKETT
+222 
-229 YFYEKDKPIREQIFD
+229 FYEEDKPIREQIFD
-244 PVSEMTIDKRNI
+244 PVSELIVDKKNI

-280 ALSYCGDVLE
+280 AISYVGDIME
-290 GSSNSSV
+290 GSSNSSI
-297 QQNYMVCCNVYYP
+297 QQYYMVCCNLFYP
-310 DLERTKSSLDKKRQ
+310 DLERTKSNLEKKRQ

-335 RFIPALRDKEQ
+335 RFIPALRDKEN
-346 DFNTM
+346 DFNTL
-351 YESYSKGDKPV
+351 YESYSRGDKPV
-362 LFSYTVVTFS
+362 LLSYTVVTFS
-372 RSQEQSDFATM
+372 RSQEQSDFVAM

-399 LGIMLPMFINCLP
+399 VGIMLPMFVNCLP

-435 PLLPIM
+435 PLIPVM
-441 AEWKGTGTYH
+441 SEWKGTGTFH

-514 LNELLDG
+514 LNELLEG

-580 NQKKNKMTIDDIAEA
+580 NLKQNKMTIDDIAEA
-595 CLENEDNR
+595 CLVNEDNR

-612 AFTSQG
+612 AFTSEG

-668 GDRSQKKIV
+668 GDRSKKKIV

-806 VAAIQMYRNEGH
+806 VAAIQMYRDEGL
-818 SIVES
+818 SIIES
-823 IRLVLENRR
+823 IRKVLEDRRQSR

>member
-6 KKLMSKIIEDEQR
+6 KKFMSKIIEEDQR
-19 AANLIPVYSYDS
+19 AASLIPIYSYDK

-38 DDKSLNTAFFCS
+38 DDKSLNAAFVCS
-50 PLTGIDTQLQKRI
+50 PLTGFDSQVQKRI

-73 GFIVQFCLFRSPD
+73 GFVIQFCLYKSPD
-86 IAKQLDALMAIREPY
+86 IARQIDQLLDIREPY
-101 KETLPFY
+101 SSQLPFY
-108 YSVLE
+108 YSVIE

-120 QHTAQ
+120 HHTDKG
-125 NIISDTSRGYYDCG
+125 IVSDTKRGYYDCG
-139 LIQDTKLIISFKLPI
+139 LICDTKLIISFKLPI
-154 KNQQPTPDEILKCK
+154 KNHQV
-168 NIQTRFT
+168 R
-175 ASLNS
+175 LN
-180 IGLNP
+180 
-185 VRMNQLE
+185 QYE

-198 TIINWDEP
+198 TIVNWDEP
-206 LWRQK
+206 LWKQK
-211 DKSSVLQRKNV
+211 SQSFSFIRP
-222 ERAKETT
+222 KEHTR
-229 YFYEKDKPIREQIFD
+229 YYEEDKPIREQIFD
-244 PVSEMTIDKRNI
+244 PVSELIVDKKNI

-280 ALSYCGDVLE
+280 AISYVGDIME
-290 GSSNSSV
+290 GSSNSSI
-297 QQNYMVCCNVYYP
+297 QQNYMVCCNLYYP
-310 DLERTKSSLDKKRQ
+310 DLERTKSNLEKKRQ

-335 RFIPALRDKEQ
+335 RFIPALKDKEN
-346 DFNTM
+346 DFNTL

-362 LFSYTVVTFS
+362 LLSYTVVTFS
-372 RSQEQSDFATM
+372 RSHEQSDFVAM

-399 LGIMLPMFINCLP
+399 VGIMLPMFVNCLP

-435 PLLPIM
+435 PLIPVM
-441 AEWKGTGTYH
+441 AEWKGTGTFH

-474 ALIAAE
+474 ALI
-480 SGSGKSFL
+480 
-488 LNELIFSYLSEGT
+488 
-501 QIWVIDA
+501 
-508 GKSYQK
+508 
-514 LNELLDG
+514 G

-580 NQKKNKMTIDDIAEA
+580 NLKQNKMTIDDIAEA
-595 CLENEDNR
+595 CLVNEDNR

-612 AFTSQG
+612 AFTSEG

-668 GDRSQKKIV
+668 GDRSKKKIV

-806 VAAIQMYRNEGH
+806 VAAIQMHRDEGLP
-818 SIVES
+818 IIDS
-823 IRLVLENRR
+823 IRKVLEERNQQVR